1 MYILYKSS
9 EYHFSGEKPSLD
21 DTYDYFYADVST
33 PIDEIVS
40 SSFNPSTNTLVING
54 TTYTTTQ
61 LDTNHLSLNTQE
73 VSVTDDFVITSEKS
87 DTLTITPVRNANLEP
102 VNFSVSAGSNSFNIN
117 AKGYYQI
124 VSQNKVSEILFLK
137 VYMTSSPPATN
148 YITSV

>member
-1 MYILYKSS
+1 
-9 EYHFSGEKPSLD
+9 
-21 DTYDYFYADVST
+21 
-33 PIDEIVS
+33 
-40 SSFNPSTNTLVING
+40 
-54 TTYTTTQ
+54 
-61 LDTNHLSLNTQE
+61 
-73 VSVTDDFVITSEKS
+73 VTDDFVITSEKS